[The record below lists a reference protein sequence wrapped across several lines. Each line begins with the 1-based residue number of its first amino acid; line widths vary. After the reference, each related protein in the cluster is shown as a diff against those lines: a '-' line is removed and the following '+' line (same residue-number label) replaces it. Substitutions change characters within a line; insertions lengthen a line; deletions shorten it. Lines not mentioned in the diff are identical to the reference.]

1 MQRTPTR
8 RAAAITGAAAL
19 AMTLGLGIAPTARA
33 HAGGSSTP
41 VVVVDQL
48 DNPRQLAVGHRG
60 SLLVAEAGSGGT
72 NCVGEGED
80 EFCLGPTSTI
90 TKVARPWSAS
100 AQASTVAG
108 GLPSGAGSDGSFA
121 IGTNGVGM
129 SPSGTIYGVNS
140 ASDASTP
147 ADDPGGKLFTVKRGS
162 VRIVAD
168 IAGYENAKDPD
179 GQGAESNGYAVLAQK
194 HRTLVA
200 DAAGNTV
207 LAVSPRGRI
216 SVFRTFPNITTGACA
231 GLPNDAGTTGCDFVP
246 TALAAG
252 PGGSVYVTGLASEVP
267 GEGRV
272 VWLTKHG
279 KVIKQWKGFTT
290 PTGVVAGPRGSFYV
304 SELFANADFENPN
317 PPAIGQ
323 VTKVRFNG
331 ARSSRPVPLPAG
343 LAIVGN
349 RLYVAAYSVAP
360 AGGLFGNPAWNGQIW
375 RMSL

>member
-1 MQRTPTR
+1 
-8 RAAAITGAAAL
+8 
-19 AMTLGLGIAPTARA
+19 
-33 HAGGSSTP
+33 
-41 VVVVDQL
+41 
-48 DNPRQLAVGHRG
+48 
-60 SLLVAEAGSGGT
+60 
-72 NCVGEGED
+72 
-80 EFCLGPTSTI
+80 
-90 TKVARPWSAS
+90 
-100 AQASTVAG
+100 
-108 GLPSGAGSDGSFA
+108 
-121 IGTNGVGM
+121 
-129 SPSGTIYGVNS
+129 
-140 ASDASTP
+140 
-147 ADDPGGKLFTVKRGS
+147 
-162 VRIVAD
+162 
-168 IAGYENAKDPD
+168 
-179 GQGAESNGYAVLAQK
+179 VLAQR

-200 DAAGNTV
+200 DAAANTV

-272 VWLTKHG
+272 VWLNKHG
-279 KVIKQWKGFTT
+279 KVIKQWKGFMT
-290 PTGVVAGPRGSFYV
+290 PTGVVAGPGGSFYV

-331 ARSSRPVPLPAG
+331 TRSSRPVPLPAG